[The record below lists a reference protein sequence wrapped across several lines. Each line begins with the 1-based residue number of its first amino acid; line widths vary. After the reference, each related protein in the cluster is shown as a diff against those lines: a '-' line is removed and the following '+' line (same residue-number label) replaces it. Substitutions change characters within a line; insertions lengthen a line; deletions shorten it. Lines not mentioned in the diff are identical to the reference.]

1 VRERRGVERGWDGGM
16 RERGSRERDRVGDEG
31 KGERERERERERKN
45 ISRNREG
52 YRKGEREYCVDCE
65 REYGG

>member
-1 VRERRGVERGWDGGM
+1 M
-16 RERGSRERDRVGDEG
+16 RERGSSERYRVGDEG